1 MMSRWFRYIITI
13 ILMFAATDPVASQSC
28 GLVLSG
34 GGARGMT
41 HIGVL
46 KALEENGIKID
57 YITGTSA
64 GALIGSLYAIG
75 LSPDEIE
82 SLVLSDEFRE
92 WATGNIN
99 EDLDY
104 YYNKPDPDASWIS
117 LRFAIDSTLKAYIPT
132 SVVRSARGDFAL
144 MEQMGPAIAS
154 AGYQFDSLLIPFRCV
169 SADIKSR
176 KPVVFRDGDLA
187 MSVRASMAYPFYF
200 TPVSFKNMILY
211 DGGIY
216 NNFPVDVML
225 NEFKPDFIIG
235 VNAGSYTDIPY
246 EENVLS
252 LIKTMMVQTT
262 HYTVPREQ
270 DILITP
276 SVSSLSVFDFDR
288 IKTAIDSGYVA
299 TKRIIDDIRNRSGDP
314 VSKEEL
320 KHKRQQFKNSFTPV
334 LIDHIEATGVNP
346 NQEKYVRNIL
356 NYYNSCIKLDEIRSN
371 YFKLVTDKNINSI
384 FPTLHHNLKTG
395 YYDLDLIIKKEKA
408 LKLDFGGNI
417 SSSPINQA
425 YVGIQYNY
433 WGRHSLSAFG
443 NIYFGKLYNS
453 ASLRLRYDF
462 VKRSVFYIEPT
473 IIMNRFD
480 YFKSSSAFLEDIKPA
495 FLIQTDNFFGAYG
508 GIPVRNKGKLFAG
521 LGYINL
527 KNRYYQTRSFSVE
540 DLSDQTTLEGIATSL
555 EFERNTLNR
564 KMYASDGTYLSI
576 NGKVLGGKEVTSP
589 GTTGYITDT
598 TKVNHAW
605 GQMRLV
611 YDNHFKRLG
620 IFTLGLYAE
629 MFLSSQPFFSNYTA
643 TILATQAYEPFA
655 QSRTLFLDK
664 YRALNYIGMGLK
676 TITTPFKNFDVR
688 LEGHLFQPF
697 QEISENS
704 FQKATYSKAF
714 SSRSLL
720 ASLALV
726 YHTPVGPVS
735 LSTNYYEKRQ
745 EQFSV
750 MFHIGYIL
758 FNRRATR

>member
-1 MMSRWFRYIITI
+1 MLSATFQV
-13 ILMFAATDPVASQSC
+13 AAQSC

-46 KALEENGIKID
+46 KALEESGIKID

-117 LRFAIDSTLKAYIPT
+117 LRFSIDSTLKAYIPT

-144 MEQMGPAIAS
+144 MEKMGPAIAL
-154 AGYQFDSLLIPFRCV
+154 AGYDFDSLLIPFRCV

-176 KPVVFRDGDLA
+176 KPVIFRDGDLA
-187 MSVRASMAYPFYF
+187 MAVRASMAYPFYF
-200 TPVSFKNMILY
+200 TPVSYKDMILY

-262 HYTVPREQ
+262 HYIVPREQ

-276 SVSSLSVFDFDR
+276 AVSSLSVFDFDR

-299 TKRIIDDIRNRSGDP
+299 TMRMIEDIRSRSGDP
-314 VSKEEL
+314 DKKEILESKRL
-320 KHKRQQFKNSFTPV
+320 LFKKEFTSV
-334 LIDHIEATGVNP
+334 LIDHIEATGVTP
-346 NQEKYVRNIL
+346 QQEKYVRNIL
-356 NYYNSCIKLDEIRSN
+356 NYYNSCITLDEIRPN

-384 FPTLHHNLKTG
+384 FPTLHHNPKTG

-408 LKLDFGGNI
+408 FKLDFGGNI

-425 YVGIQYNY
+425 YVGLQYNR
-433 WGRHSLSAFG
+433 WGRHSLTAYG

-453 ASLRLRYDF
+453 ASLRLRYDV
-462 VKRSVFYIEPT
+462 VKRSLFYIEPT

-495 FLIQTDNFFGAYG
+495 FLIQTDNYFGIYG
-508 GIPVRNKGKLFAG
+508 GVPVRNKGKAFAG
-521 LGYINL
+521 TGYINL
-527 KNRYYQTRSFSVE
+527 KNRYYQTRNFSVE
-540 DLSDQTTLEGIATSL
+540 DVSDQTTFEGIVTSL

-564 KMYASDGTYLSI
+564 KMYPSGGTYLSI
-576 NGKVLGGKEVTSP
+576 NGKALGGKEVTSP

-598 TKVNHAW
+598 TKTNHAW
-605 GQMRLV
+605 VQIRMI
-611 YDNHFKRLG
+611 YDNHFKRMG
-620 IFTLGLYAE
+620 IFTFGFYAE
-629 MFLSSQPFFSNYTA
+629 VFLSSQPFFSNYTA
-643 TILATQAYEPFA
+643 TILSTQSYEPFA
-655 QSRTLFLDK
+655 QSKTLFIDK
-664 YRALNYIGMGLK
+664 HRAHNYIGMGLK
-676 TITTPFKNFDVR
+676 TIATPLKNFDVR

-697 QEISENS
+697 QEIRENAL
-704 FQKATYSKAF
+704 QKAMYNDAF
-714 SSRSLL
+714 ASRSLL
-720 ASLALV
+720 SSLALV
-726 YHTPVGPVS
+726 YHTPVGPIS

-745 EQFSV
+745 EQLSV

>member
-1 MMSRWFRYIITI
+1 MSQWLRYIFTI
-13 ILMFAATDPVASQSC
+13 IVMLIAARQVTAQSC

-104 YYNKPDPDASWIS
+104 YYNKSDPDASWIS
-117 LRFAIDSTLKAYIPT
+117 LRFSIDSTLKAYIPT

-144 MEQMGPAIAS
+144 MEKMGPAIAS
-154 AGYQFDSLLIPFRCV
+154 AGYDFDSLLIPFRCV

-176 KPVVFRDGDLA
+176 KAVVFRDGDLA
-187 MSVRASMAYPFYF
+187 MAVRASMAYPFYF
-200 TPVSFKNMILY
+200 TPVSYGDMILY

-225 NEFKPDFIIG
+225 KEFNPDFIIG

-252 LIKTMMVQTT
+252 IIKTMLVQTT

-299 TKRIIDDIRNRSGDP
+299 AMRMIEDIRSRSGEA
-314 VSKEEL
+314 VNKEEL
-320 KHKRQQFKNSFTPV
+320 VNERRLFKENFTPV
-334 LIDHIEATGVNP
+334 LIDRIEATGVTP
-346 NQEKYVRNIL
+346 KQEKYMRNIL
-356 NYYNSCIKLDEIRSN
+356 NFYNTCITLDEIRPN

-384 FPTLHHNLKTG
+384 FPTLHYNSITR
-395 YYDLDLIIKKEKA
+395 YYDLDLIVKKEKA
-408 LKLDFGGNI
+408 LRLDFGGNI

-425 YVGIQYNY
+425 YVGIQYNR

-453 ASLRLRYDF
+453 VSIRLRYDI
-462 VKRSVFYIEPT
+462 VKRSVFYIEPAV
-473 IIMNRFD
+473 IMNRFD

-495 FLIQTDNFFGAYG
+495 FLIQTDNFFGVYG
-508 GIPVRNKGKLFAG
+508 GIPVRNKGKAFAG
-521 LGYINL
+521 SGYINM
-527 KNRYYQTRSFSVE
+527 KNRYYQTRNFSVE
-540 DLSDQTTLEGIATSL
+540 DVSDQTTFEGIVTSL
-555 EFERNTLNR
+555 DFERNTLNR
-564 KMYASDGTYLSI
+564 KMYPSDGTYLSI
-576 NGKVLGGKEVTSP
+576 SGKVLGGREVTSP

-598 TKVNHAW
+598 TKANHAW
-605 GQMRLV
+605 IQMRMI
-611 YDNHFKRLG
+611 YDNHFKRIG
-620 IFTLGLYAE
+620 IFTFGFYAE
-629 MFLSSQPFFSNYTA
+629 MYLSSQPFFSNYTA

-655 QSRTLFLDK
+655 QSKTLFLDK
-664 YRALNYIGMGLK
+664 YRAHNFMGAGLK
-676 TITTPFKNFDVR
+676 TIVTPFKNFDIR
-688 LEGHLFQPF
+688 IEGHLFQPF
-697 QEISENS
+697 QEIRENA
-704 FQKATYSKAF
+704 FQKATYSEAF

-720 ASLALV
+720 SSLSLV

-735 LSTNYYEKRQ
+735 LSTNYYEKRD

-758 FNRRATR
+758 FNRGAAR